1 MARRPRAKKATMDQI
16 NVTPLLDLTFMLLIV
31 FMITTPLLE
40 YAIDV
45 TPPEMNA
52 DQKPDNNT
60 VSISLNKRGEIMF
73 ERKPVNNMQELL
85 DILKKLKDEKPKAVI
100 LVSADGTRQ
109 YNDVIELMNT
119 IKKAEFA
126 NVSLITTAEAQK

>member
-1 MARRPRAKKATMDQI
+1 MARRPRNKKAVMDQI

-45 TPPEMNA
+45 SPPAMNA
-52 DQKPDNNT
+52 DPRPDENT
-60 VSISLNKRGEIMF
+60 VNISLNKRGEITYD
-73 ERKPVNNMQELL
+73 KQSVSPQELL
-85 DILKKLKDEKPKAVI
+85 ANLQKLYINTPRAVI
-100 LVSADGTRQ
+100 LISADGTRS

-119 IKKAEFA
+119 IKKAGFT
-126 NVSLITTAEAQK
+126 NVSLITSAEATQ

>member
-1 MARRPRAKKATMDQI
+1 MDQI

-45 TPPEMNA
+45 SPPAMNA
-52 DQKPDNNT
+52 DPRPDENT
-60 VSISLNKRGEIMF
+60 VNISLNKRGEITYD
-73 ERKPVNNMQELL
+73 KQSVSPQELL
-85 DILKKLKDEKPKAVI
+85 ANLQKLYINTPRAVI
-100 LVSADGTRQ
+100 LISADGTRS

-119 IKKAEFA
+119 IKKAGFT
-126 NVSLITTAEAQK
+126 NVSLITSAEATQ

>member
-1 MARRPRAKKATMDQI
+1 MARRPRIKSSTMDQI

-45 TPPEMNA
+45 TPPAMNA
-52 DQKPDNNT
+52 DPKPDDNT
-60 VSISLNKRGEIMF
+60 VSIALNKRGEITYDKTVVSM
-73 ERKPVNNMQELL
+73 EVLL
-85 DILKKLKDEKPKAVI
+85 ANLQKLHNDKPKAVI
-100 LVSADGTRQ
+100 LVSADGTRS

-119 IKKAEFA
+119 VKKAGFS
-126 NVSLITTAEAQK
+126 NVSLVTSAEASK

>member
-1 MARRPRAKKATMDQI
+1 MARRPRNKKTVMDQI

-45 TPPEMNA
+45 SPPAMNA
-52 DQKPDNNT
+52 DPRPDENT
-60 VSISLNKRGEIMF
+60 VNISLNKRGEITYD
-73 ERKPVNNMQELL
+73 KQSVSPQELL
-85 DILKKLKDEKPKAVI
+85 ANLQKLYLNTPRAIILI
-100 LVSADGTRQ
+100 SADGTRS

-119 IKKAEFA
+119 IKKAGFT
-126 NVSLITTAEAQK
+126 NVSLITSAEATQ

>member
-1 MARRPRAKKATMDQI
+1 MARRPRNKKAVMDQI

-45 TPPEMNA
+45 SPPAMNA
-52 DQKPDNNT
+52 DPRPDENT
-60 VSISLNKRGEIMF
+60 VNISLNKRGEITYD
-73 ERKPVNNMQELL
+73 KQSVSPQGLL
-85 DILKKLKDEKPKAVI
+85 ANLQKLYINTPRAVI
-100 LVSADGTRQ
+100 LISADGTRS

-119 IKKAEFA
+119 IKKAGFT
-126 NVSLITTAEAQK
+126 NVSLITSAEATQ